1 MATIAER
8 RRIARLI
15 HRFGFGPRPGESSTL
30 LAGGF
35 DQAAEKYL
43 NAPLRD
49 AFADSQGEPK
59 VSDVGKRPAP
69 NSANV
74 VAYATEKRAQLT
86 SLTSWWLDR
95 MVLSEHSLRER
106 MTWFWHGHW
115 ATSYQKVDDAL
126 PMYLQNQTLRR
137 NAVGNFT
144 QMSREMVNDAALI
157 FWLDGQTNT
166 VKAPNE
172 NLSRELMELF
182 TLGVN
187 RYSEDDVKETAKA
200 LTGYKVDKSSGRVT
214 FYPKQHFT
222 GSIKVLGAQ
231 GSYDA
236 NSLSD
241 FLVARSDCA
250 LFIAERLWYRFISST
265 NPLSDSG
272 LTSNFASRDIAA
284 LVKAIGMHSALDD
297 PNNSMVKSPID
308 WFVSAS
314 RALAITPSQFS
325 NPNLIRNYLDLL
337 GQRPFFPPNV
347 GGWPADQAWLS
358 TSSAQYRIQFAT
370 LLVREGDLTPISS
383 LAQSKRIDALADWL
397 GIVEWSSR
405 TRMALNG
412 AIKDPARLAL
422 LALCSPEYVV
432 SA

>member
-8 RRIARLI
+8 RRIARLV
-15 HRFGFGPRPGESSTL
+15 HRFGFGPRPGEFSTL

>member
-15 HRFGFGPRPGESSTL
+15 HRFGFGPRPGEFSTL

-86 SLTSWWLDR
+86 SLTFWWLDR

-284 LVKAIGMHSALDD
+284 LVKAIGMHSALDN

>member
-1 MATIAER
+1 MATLAER
-8 RRIARLI
+8 RRIARLV
-15 HRFGFGPRPGESSTL
+15 HRFGFGPRPGEFVNL

-35 DQAAEKYL
+35 NQAAEKYL
-43 NAPLRD
+43 SVPSQD
-49 AFADSQGEPK
+49 AFADNQDEP
-59 VSDVGKRPAP
+59 VVRDQGKRPAP
-69 NSANV
+69 NSPDV
-74 VAYATEKRAQLT
+74 VSYATEKRAQLT
-86 SLTSWWLDR
+86 SLSFWWLDR

-126 PMYLQNQTLRR
+126 PMYLQNEILRR
-137 NAVGNFT
+137 NALGNFA

-157 FWLDGQTNT
+157 FWLDGQRNT

-187 RYSEDDVKETAKA
+187 RYSEEDVKETAKA
-200 LTGYKVDKSSGRVT
+200 LTGYKIDKSSGQVN
-214 FYPKQHFT
+214 FYPKQHFS
-222 GSIKVLGAQ
+222 GAIKVLGTQ
-231 GSYDA
+231 SSFDA
-236 NSLSD
+236 SSLSD
-241 FLVARSDCA
+241 FLVARGDSA
-250 LFIAERLWYRFISST
+250 LFITERIWYRFISSM
-265 NPLSDSG
+265 NPLTDTS
-272 LTSNFASRDIAA
+272 LTASFASRDIAA
-284 LVKAIGMHSALDD
+284 LVKAIGRHSALDNPD
-297 PNNSMVKSPID
+297 NSMVKSPID

-314 RALAITPSQFS
+314 RALSITPSKFS
-325 NPNLIRNYLDLL
+325 NPNNIRSYLDLL

-358 TSSAQYRIQFAT
+358 TSSAQYRIQFASQ
-370 LLVREGDLTPISS
+370 LVKEADLSPISS
-383 LAQSKRIDALADWL
+383 LAPNARIDGLADWL

-405 TRMALNG
+405 TKMALNG
-412 AIKDPARLAL
+412 AIRDPARLAL

>member
-1 MATIAER
+1 MATLAER
-8 RRIARLI
+8 RRIARLV
-15 HRFGFGPRPGESSTL
+15 HRFGFGPRPGEFSNL

-35 DQAAEKYL
+35 NQAAEKYL
-43 NAPLRD
+43 SVASQD
-49 AFADSQGEPK
+49 AFADSQDEP
-59 VSDVGKRPAP
+59 VVRDQGKRPAP
-69 NSANV
+69 NSPDV
-74 VAYATEKRAQLT
+74 VSYATEKRAQLT
-86 SLTSWWLDR
+86 SLSFWWLDR

-126 PMYLQNQTLRR
+126 PMYLQNQSLRR
-137 NAVGNFT
+137 NALGNFA

-200 LTGYKVDKSSGRVT
+200 LTGYKVDKSSGQVNY
-214 FYPKQHFT
+214 YPKQHFT
-222 GSIKVLGAQ
+222 GSIKVLGTQ
-231 GSYDA
+231 GSFDA
-236 NSLSD
+236 SSLSD
-241 FLVARSDCA
+241 FLVARNDSA
-250 LFIAERLWYRFISST
+250 LFITERIWYRFISSM
-265 NPLSDSG
+265 NPLTD
-272 LTSNFASRDIAA
+272 TSLSSSFASRDIAA
-284 LVKAIGMHSALDD
+284 LVKAIGKHSALDN
-297 PNNSMVKSPID
+297 PENSMVKSPID
-308 WFVSAS
+308 WFISAS
-314 RALAITPSQFS
+314 RALSITPSKFS
-325 NPNLIRNYLDLL
+325 NPNNIRNYLNLL
-337 GQRPFFPPNV
+337 GQLPFFPPNV

-370 LLVREGDLTPISS
+370 QLVKEADLSPISS
-383 LAQSKRIDALADWL
+383 LAPKARIDGLADWL
-397 GIVEWSSR
+397 GVVEWSSR
-405 TRMALNG
+405 TKMALTG
-412 AIKDPARLAL
+412 AINDPARLAL

>member
-1 MATIAER
+1 MATLAER
-8 RRIARLI
+8 RRIARLV
-15 HRFGFGPRPGESSTL
+15 HRFGFGPRPGEFVNL

-35 DQAAEKYL
+35 NQAAEKYL
-43 NAPLRD
+43 SVPSQD
-49 AFADSQGEPK
+49 AFADNQDEP
-59 VSDVGKRPAP
+59 VVREQGKRPAP
-69 NSANV
+69 NSPDV
-74 VAYATEKRAQLT
+74 VSYATEKRAQLT
-86 SLTSWWLDR
+86 SLSFWWLDR

-137 NAVGNFT
+137 NALGNFG

-157 FWLDGQTNT
+157 FWLDGQRNT

-187 RYSEDDVKETAKA
+187 RYSEEDVKETAKA
-200 LTGYKVDKSSGRVT
+200 LTGYKIDKSSGQVN
-214 FYPKQHFT
+214 FYPKQHYS
-222 GSIKVLGAQ
+222 GAIKVLGTQ
-231 GSYDA
+231 SSFDA
-236 NSLSD
+236 SSLSD
-241 FLVARSDCA
+241 FLVSRSDSA
-250 LFIAERLWYRFISST
+250 LFIAERIWYRFISSM
-265 NPLSDSG
+265 NPLTDTS
-272 LTSNFASRDIAA
+272 LTASFASRDIAA
-284 LVKAIGMHSALDD
+284 LVKAIGRHSALDNPD
-297 PNNSMVKSPID
+297 NSMVKSPID
-308 WFVSAS
+308 WFVSAA
-314 RALAITPSQFS
+314 RALSITPSKFS
-325 NPNLIRNYLDLL
+325 NPNNIRNYLDLL

-370 LLVREGDLTPISS
+370 KLVKEADLSPIAS
-383 LAQSKRIDALADWL
+383 LAPNARIDGLADWL
-397 GIVEWSSR
+397 GVVEWSSR
-405 TRMALNG
+405 TKMALNG
-412 AIKDPARLAL
+412 AIRDPARLAL

>member
-1 MATIAER
+1 MATLAER
-8 RRIARLI
+8 RRIARLV
-15 HRFGFGPRPGESSTL
+15 HRFGFGPRPGEFVNL

-35 DQAAEKYL
+35 NQAAEKYL
-43 NAPLRD
+43 SVPSQD
-49 AFADSQGEPK
+49 AFADNQDEP
-59 VSDVGKRPAP
+59 VVREQGKRPAP
-69 NSANV
+69 NSPDV
-74 VAYATEKRAQLT
+74 VSYATEKRAQLT
-86 SLTSWWLDR
+86 SLSFWWLDR

-137 NAVGNFT
+137 NALGNFG

-157 FWLDGQTNT
+157 FWLDGQRNT

-187 RYSEDDVKETAKA
+187 RYSEEDVKETAKA
-200 LTGYKVDKSSGRVT
+200 LTGYKIDKSSGQVN
-214 FYPKQHFT
+214 FYPKQHYS
-222 GSIKVLGAQ
+222 GAIKVLGTQ
-231 GSYDA
+231 SSFDA
-236 NSLSD
+236 SSLSD
-241 FLVARSDCA
+241 FLVSRSDSA
-250 LFIAERLWYRFISST
+250 LFIAERIWYRFISSM
-265 NPLSDSG
+265 NPLTDTS
-272 LTSNFASRDIAA
+272 LTASFASRDIAA
-284 LVKAIGMHSALDD
+284 LVKAIGRHSALDN
-297 PNNSMVKSPID
+297 PVNSMVKSPID
-308 WFVSAS
+308 WFVSAA
-314 RALAITPSQFS
+314 RALSITPSKFS
-325 NPNLIRNYLDLL
+325 NPNNIRNYLDLL

-370 LLVREGDLTPISS
+370 QLVKEADLSPISS
-383 LAQSKRIDALADWL
+383 LAPKSRIDGLADWL
-397 GIVEWSSR
+397 GVVEWSSR
-405 TRMALNG
+405 TKMALNG
-412 AIKDPARLAL
+412 AIRDPARLAL